1 MTEDKRELWC
11 TKRFDIHEQ
20 DMKKKEKAETRKEVE
35 NRREKTTIKMIGKIK
50 DRSIKKC
57 KQNNKQKYNM
67 RENRRGIEKPFFDL
81 ESQRERE
88 CRENGGKNIKKT
100 AGGKNPPN

>member
-1 MTEDKRELWC
+1 
-11 TKRFDIHEQ
+11 
-20 DMKKKEKAETRKEVE
+20 MKKKEKAETRKEVE

-88 CRENGGKNIKKT
+88 SAEKMGERILSKKQQ
-100 AGGKNPPN
+100 GEKIPQIEKDFFS